1 MIKVIG
7 GILRGRKLK
16 TPKGRDT
23 RPVLA
28 RIRESLFS
36 VTGDLHGI
44 SMLDLFAGTGAVGI
58 EAISRGAS
66 SVVFVEKAHGACVV
80 IRDNLTALSLDAEV
94 VQADLTTS
102 LKTLEARNRQ
112 FGFIF
117 ADPPYGTGLSQK
129 ALDAVFSSDL
139 LEPPSLMALT
149 VRQDEEIVPAGDNC
163 IEVFNRRYGD
173 TRLLIFQRQ
182 QVS

>member
-7 GILRGRKLK
+7 GTLRGRKLK
-16 TPKGRDT
+16 TPRGRDT

-36 VTGDLHGI
+36 VTGNMDGVAV
-44 SMLDLFAGTGAVGI
+44 LDLFAGTGAVGI
-58 EAISRGAS
+58 EALSRGAS
-66 SVVFVEKAHGACVV
+66 SAVFVEKAAGACAV
-80 IRDNLTALSLDAEV
+80 IRDNLAVLSLDAEV
-94 VQADLTTS
+94 LQADIITAL
-102 LKTLEARNRQ
+102 LRLEARERR

-129 ALDAVFSSDL
+129 ALDAVFTSGL
-139 LEPPSLMALT
+139 FEPPSLMALT
-149 VRQDEEIVPAGDNC
+149 VRQDEEIIPAGDTC
-163 IEVFNRRYGD
+163 VEVFNRRYGD

-182 QVS
+182 

>member
-7 GILRGRKLK
+7 GTLRGRKIK
-16 TPKGRDT
+16 TPRGRDT

-36 VTGDLHGI
+36 VTGDLYGI

-58 EAISRGAS
+58 EALSRGALS
-66 SVVFVEKAHGACVV
+66 AVFVEKAPAACAV
-80 IRDNLTALSLDAEV
+80 IRGNLAALSLDAEV
-94 VQADLTTS
+94 VQADITTS
-102 LKTLEARNRQ
+102 LKMLEARKWQ
-112 FGFIF
+112 FGFVF

-129 ALDAVFSSDL
+129 ALDTVFSSDL

-149 VRQDEEIVPAGDNC
+149 VRQDEVIVPGGDNC
-163 IEVFNRRYGD
+163 VEVFNRRYGD

-182 QVS
+182 KVS